1 MAARASIEEAS
12 CSIPVKSLA
21 GDRLV
26 SLDAFRGLTIFL
38 MVIVNSSGPAVYYQF
53 HHAAWNGWTLADTV
67 FPSFLWIVGV
77 AITLSVAKR
86 LAAGIPPRTILL
98 RAVRRAVILYA
109 CGVFIY
115 LFPAF
120 DFARMRFTGVLQRIA
135 ICYLIAVCIYLYSG
149 VRAQLAWTVGLLAA
163 YWAAIML
170 IPVPGFGAGN
180 LTVNGNLA
188 HYLDHVV
195 LGQHNWILTQTWDPE
210 GLLSTL
216 PAIATTL
223 LGVLAGHILKSKPT
237 VSGRCRW
244 LLIAGCALLLAS
256 AVCDIWLPINKNLWT
271 SSFALFMAGLDC
283 AALAVLMRLIDG
295 RGYRRWA
302 QPFIVLGMNAIA
314 VYMVSELLP
323 LILIFVFSNASVGHA
338 SLEGSVDG
346 VSVLPA
352 SVLQLLYAIIF
363 AMAMYA
369 FAWFLYRRKW
379 FLRL

>member
-1 MAARASIEEAS
+1 MTARAGIEEALHA
-12 CSIPVKSLA
+12 CPAKPLA

-38 MVIVNSSGPAVYYQF
+38 MVVVNSSGPAVYRQF
-53 HHAAWNGWTLADTV
+53 HHAPWNGWTLADTI

-77 AITLSVAKR
+77 AITLSIGKR
-86 LAAGIPPRTILL
+86 LASGIPRPTVLL
-98 RAVRRAVILYA
+98 RALRRSAILYA

-135 ICYLIAVCIYLYSG
+135 VCYLIATCIYLYSG
-149 VRAQLAWTVGLLAA
+149 IRTQLLWTAGLLAV

-180 LTVNGNLA
+180 LTVDGNLA
-188 HYLDHVV
+188 HYLDYLV
-195 LGQHNWILTQTWDPE
+195 LGQHNWVLTQTWDPE

-216 PAIATTL
+216 PALATTL
-223 LGVLAGHILKSKPT
+223 LGVLAGHLLKSKTT
-237 VSGRCRW
+237 VSERCRW
-244 LLIAGCALLLAS
+244 LLITGCGLLLAGS
-256 AVCDIWLPINKNLWT
+256 VCNIWLPINKNLWT

-283 AALAVLMRLIDG
+283 IALAALLRLIDG

-314 VYMVSELLP
+314 VYMLSELLP
-323 LILIFVFSNASVGHA
+323 LILIFAVSKASSGHA
-338 SLEGSVDG
+338 SLEHSLDG
-346 VSVLPA
+346 PSILPA
-352 SVLQLLYAIIF
+352 PVLQLLYAVIF
-363 AMAMYA
+363 ALAMYA
-369 FAWFLYRRKW
+369 FAAALYRRRW